1 MRRERVEELYERLDE
16 RFGTDLRS
24 VGYYDADGGDFAFIR
39 DDVDEAYDEQEI
51 SRAFRNLKL
60 EAMDRPTLDSL
71 YSHGDLLCTVRIHEE
86 ATVIHAATSDVD
98 GAVASVEAG
107 VIGDL
112 QGTVDLVLGVLAPAH
127 TGMVNGSTV
136 EDESSTVD
144 ESQ

>member
-1 MRRERVEELYERLDE
+1 MRRERAAELYERLEE

-24 VGYYDADGGDFAFIR
+24 VGYYDADGGDFTFIR

-51 SRAFRNLKL
+51 SRAFRNLRL

-71 YSHGDLLCTVRIHEE
+71 YSHGDLLCTVRIHED
-86 ATVIHAATSDVD
+86 ATVIHVATSDVD

-112 QGTVDLVLGVLAPAH
+112 RETADLVLDVLASAH
-127 TGMVNGSTV
+127 TGMEDGPSA
-136 EDESSTVD
+136 EDEPTSLD
-144 ESQ
+144 ESE